1 VLPLRS
7 TKADA
12 VDPRQVARAS
22 KITTALANPTHYFEM
37 TVDVVPG
44 VQYALWMRGRAQND
58 FWGNDSVF
66 IQFSDAANDA
76 GPMWRIPRD
85 VSSYR

>member
-1 VLPLRS
+1 
-7 TKADA
+7 
-12 VDPRQVARAS
+12 
-22 KITTALANPTHYFEM
+22 M

-58 FWGNDSVF
+58 FWGNSVF
-66 IQFSDAANDA
+66 IQFFDAANDA

>member
-1 VLPLRS
+1 
-7 TKADA
+7 
-12 VDPRQVARAS
+12 
-22 KITTALANPTHYFEM
+22 M

-44 VQYALWMRGRAQND
+44 VQYALWMRGSAEND